1 MSFNDVAVVS
11 VKGNDYRI
19 HFCYLSKDEAIN
31 LLKHADFTEKSGTLW
46 NIKKL
51 FPHIKMGKE
60 INTFG
65 DIEIEKHKFHRFKS
79 PINNLKGTNTL
90 LVTCIMIIK
99 LRHYT

>member
-1 MSFNDVAVVS
+1 
-11 VKGNDYRI
+11 
-19 HFCYLSKDEAIN
+19 
-31 LLKHADFTEKSGTLW
+31 
-46 NIKKL
+46 
-51 FPHIKMGKE
+51 MGKE

-79 PINNLKGTNTL
+79 PINTLKDINTL